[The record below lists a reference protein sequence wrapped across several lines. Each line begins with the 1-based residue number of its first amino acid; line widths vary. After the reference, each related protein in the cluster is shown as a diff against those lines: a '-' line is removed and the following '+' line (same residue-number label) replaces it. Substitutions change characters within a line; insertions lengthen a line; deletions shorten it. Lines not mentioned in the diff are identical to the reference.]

1 MSDQLN
7 LFIPLSKADAAQRLI
22 YGYATAELPD
32 RSGEICDYAT
42 TKPYYE
48 QWSADFAKASGGK
61 SLGNRARHARQG
73 GGRKN
78 LRHRL
83 QRR

>member
-7 LFIPLSKADAAQRLI
+7 LFIPLSKADAAQRLVF
-22 YGYATAELPD
+22 GYATAELPD

-48 QWSADFAKASGGK
+48 
-61 SLGNRARHARQG
+61 
-73 GGRKN
+73 
-78 LRHRL
+78 
-83 QRR
+83 